1 MSLLTRAFLAFSITA
16 SVAVTGF
23 AAPAAT
29 PAAPPL
35 VLQKTII
42 IPGGP
47 ARSDFLSIDNANRR
61 LLVAHT
67 GAGAITVVDLK
78 TDAVLPAVKV
88 GAVQGVA
95 VDEADG
101 KYYAGDSKDQKV
113 VVVDSKTLAPGA
125 EISLTG
131 PVDDIIFDAKNHTVY
146 ACHDDGTEVWTID
159 SKTDKLIG
167 AITIAGPPEVIVHDP
182 KTNLIYQNIK
192 TTDQLQVIDP
202 KTNKVTQTWPVAPAK
217 SPHGLA
223 VDSKHGRLIS
233 AGGNGQL
240 VLMDIKTGKVLA
252 SAVIVN
258 GVDQIDLDTK
268 TGMVYCAGRGA
279 ISVVKATKDN
289 LESLG
294 DVTTPKG
301 LHTLSVDPVTHAV
314 WGVYSDDKESY
325 LLKFTAK

>member
-1 MSLLTRAFLAFSITA
+1 MSHSLRILIVFLVVVVAA
-16 SVAVTGF
+16 STVS
-23 AAPAAT
+23 AAT
-29 PAAPPL
+29 APL
-35 VLQKTII
+35 VLTKTVI

-47 ARSDFLSIDNANRR
+47 ARSDFVSIDKANHR

-67 GAGAITVVDLK
+67 GAGAITVLDLK
-78 TDAVLPAVKV
+78 TDTVLPAIKV

-101 KYYAGDSKDQKV
+101 KYYAGDSTEQKV
-113 VVVDSKTLAPGA
+113 VVVDSKTLTPGV
-125 EISLTG
+125 EIALTG
-131 PVDDIIFDAKNHTVY
+131 PVDDIIFDPKNHTVY
-146 ACHDDGTEVWTID
+146 ADHDDGTEVWTID
-159 SKTDKLIG
+159 SKTDKLTG
-167 AITIAGPPEVIVHDP
+167 SVTIAGPPEVVVYDS

-223 VDSKHGRLIS
+223 LDSKHGRLIS
-233 AGGNGQL
+233 AGGNGML
-240 VLMDIKTGKVLA
+240 VMMDIHTGKVLA
-252 SAVIVN
+252 NAPIAQ

-268 TGMVYCAGRGA
+268 SGIVYCAGRGA
-279 ISVVKATKDN
+279 ISAVKVTGDK

-301 LHTLSVDPVTHAV
+301 LHTLSIDPVTHAL

-325 LLKFTAK
+325 LLKFTAP

>member
-1 MSLLTRAFLAFSITA
+1 MSLSLRIVIVFLVVVCVA
-16 SVAVTGF
+16 SAVC
-23 AAPAAT
+23 AAPA
-29 PAAPPL
+29 PL
-35 VLQKTII
+35 VLSKTVI

-47 ARSDFLSIDNANRR
+47 ARSDFVSIDKANRR

-67 GAGAITVVDLK
+67 GANSITVLDLK
-78 TDAVLPAVKV
+78 TDTVLPAIKV

-95 VDEADG
+95 VDEAGG

-113 VVVDSKTLAPGA
+113 VVVDSKTLTPGA
-125 EISLTG
+125 EIPLTG
-131 PVDDIIFDAKNHTVY
+131 PVDDIIFNPKNHTVY
-146 ACHDDGTEVWTID
+146 ADHDDGTEVWTID
-159 SKTDKLIG
+159 SKTNKVTG
-167 AITIAGPPEVIVHDP
+167 SVTIAGPPEVIVYDR
-182 KTNLIYQNIK
+182 KTNLLYQNIK

-223 VDSKHGRLIS
+223 LDSKHGLLIS

-240 VLMDIKTGKVLA
+240 VLMDIKTGKVIT
-252 SAVIVN
+252 SAPIVQ
-258 GVDQIDLDTK
+258 GVDQIDLDVK

-279 ISVVKATKDN
+279 ISVVKVTPT
-289 LESLG
+289 SLQPMG

-325 LLKFTAK
+325 LLKFTAP